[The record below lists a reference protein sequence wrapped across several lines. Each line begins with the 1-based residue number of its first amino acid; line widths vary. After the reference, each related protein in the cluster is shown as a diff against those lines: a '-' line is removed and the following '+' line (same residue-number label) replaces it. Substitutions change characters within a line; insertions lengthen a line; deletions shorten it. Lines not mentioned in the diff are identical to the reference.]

1 MRTGLEDI
9 LGEQTAEELNPNTI
23 QERKKRALVIA
34 AHPDDADLGVGG
46 TMAQLVL
53 DQWKVR
59 YLIVTD
65 GAKGTTDINKTYDQ
79 IVSTR
84 QQEQINA
91 ASYTG
96 VTDIKFLG
104 FSDGELDS
112 SKNLRKTLVKEIR
125 QFQPF
130 RVYTHDPEPIII
142 NNQVINHPDHRIT
155 GLETIN
161 AIYPSIRDPKYF
173 PEHFHEGILPH
184 KVKELILWGT
194 NNVNYEIDI
203 TSTIKDKLLALMAH
217 ESQFDFT
224 SKKLSQIAKEWTE
237 NNEKF
242 TEAFRRIVIF
252 E

>member
-1 MRTGLEDI
+1 
-9 LGEQTAEELNPNTI
+9 
-23 QERKKRALVIA
+23 
-34 AHPDDADLGVGG
+34 
-46 TMAQLVL
+46 MAQLVL

>member
-217 ESQFDFT
+217 ES
-224 SKKLSQIAKEWTE
+224 
-237 NNEKF
+237 
-242 TEAFRRIVIF
+242 
-252 E
+252 

>member
-104 FSDGELDS
+104 FPDGELDS

-184 KVKELILWGT
+184 KVKELILF
-194 NNVNYEIDI
+194 VNKA
-203 TSTIKDKLLALMAH
+203 T
-217 ESQFDFT
+217 
-224 SKKLSQIAKEWTE
+224 
-237 NNEKF
+237 
-242 TEAFRRIVIF
+242 
-252 E
+252 